1 MRRLDPGEW
10 CAVSLVGAA
19 LAMDVVLIRKGHK
32 PISEV
37 VRANP
42 HSRRLVRALSAHLCD
57 QVPGDLLTLAG
68 ARLAKRAVDAVATP
82 S

>member
-10 CAVSLVGAA
+10 CAVALVTEA
-19 LAMDVVLIRKGHK
+19 LLLDLWLLRKGHD
-32 PISEV
+32 PISTV

-42 HSRRLVRALSAHLCD
+42 HARRVVRALSGHLTD
-57 QVPGDLLTLAG
+57 NIPGDLLTLAG
-68 ARLAKRAVDAVATP
+68 ARLAKRAVEAVSP